1 MKRNLFIKPQLQL
14 KLKHRAMESPKMAL
28 KPLAWQGWDRNQT
41 WSPQI
46 TFLDTKKG
54 EFCYG
59 NYFRGK
65 RILRKPETG
74 EWGEA
79 SHSASE
85 KQPLDL
91 FSWLC
96 FSEPFRSRSR
106 HLEMLSHA
114 NQGQLGDQLGEEL
127 RCETTWQQSPGLGEK
142 QITLFLF
149 VSLIIP

>member
-1 MKRNLFIKPQLQL
+1 MILGAKEFWENQ
-14 KLKHRAMESPKMAL
+14 KL
-28 KPLAWQGWDRNQT
+28 
-41 WSPQI
+41 
-46 TFLDTKKG
+46 
-54 EFCYG
+54 
-59 NYFRGK
+59 
-65 RILRKPETG
+65 G
-74 EWGEA
+74 EWREEA

-114 NQGQLGDQLGEEL
+114 NQGQLGDQLGKE
-127 RCETTWQQSPGLGEK
+127 RRWQQSPGLGEK

-149 VSLIIP
+149 VSLMIP